1 MDFVGEILVDI
12 GTRLPQSDS
21 KSMYLEQKLKGLE
34 KMNESLDN
42 SVQELEKKVDKLEKE
57 NKDFLAENDELKEN
71 LLQRKKKRNCY
82 LIKKKRCRKL

>member
-12 GTRLPQSDS
+12 GTRLPQSGS
-21 KSMYLEQKLKGLE
+21 KSMYLERKLNGLE

-57 NKDFLAENDELKEN
+57 NKDFLAENDELKEKLATAKEEKE
-71 LLQRKKKRNCY
+71 LLFN
-82 LIKKKRCRKL
+82 KKKRCRKL